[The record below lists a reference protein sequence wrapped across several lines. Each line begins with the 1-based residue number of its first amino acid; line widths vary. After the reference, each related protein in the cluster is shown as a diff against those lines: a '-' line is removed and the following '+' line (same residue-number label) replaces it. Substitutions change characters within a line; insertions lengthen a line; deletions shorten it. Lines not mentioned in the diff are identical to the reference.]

1 VVTATVLVLDQLAA
15 YLGLITIRRSVG
27 YMAPEKGRGR
37 LKYHEIGRLMARIA
51 VTGALT
57 CGVAA
62 AAVAG
67 PAYAAG
73 TTRYVGASAG
83 SDTSCASPG

>member
-1 VVTATVLVLDQLAA
+1 
-15 YLGLITIRRSVG
+15 
-27 YMAPEKGRGR
+27 M
-37 LKYHEIGRLMARIA
+37 KYQEIGHLMARIA

-62 AAVAG
+62 FAAGAG

-73 TTRYVGASAG
+73 TTRYVGASVG
-83 SDTSCASPG
+83 GDTSCASPGYTTVQAAVNAATKTAKPWYLKAGVPQPALV